1 MVTLIKEIPTLDICS
16 AAYIK
21 VCCAA
26 AAYSEYEKI
35 GLFWKQTNEDGKITA
50 LISLIDNSMTICNI
64 GGDIEELRAFIKCI
78 GPSLV
83 FTELNTA
90 NALGL
95 NIGTVCDTL
104 FIDPPYD
111 FEDAAENTYAGL
123 DYAYKTVTERLYV
136 GDEAAF
142 KADISHRIRHNCA
155 SYVTTPLSAAFLLYC
170 DEGAI
175 LSGIAVK
182 KESAGKGIGSAT
194 FKRVLMM
201 ARTRRVY
208 VCAEEKNTP
217 FYLKN
222 GLKIIER
229 CAYCKI

>member
-1 MVTLIKEIPTLDICS
+1 MVTLIKEIPSLNICS
-16 AAYIK
+16 ASYIK

-35 GLFWKQTNEDGKITA
+35 GLFWKQTDENGNITA
-50 LISLIDNSMTICNI
+50 LISMIDNSMTLCNI
-64 GGDIEELRAFIKCI
+64 GGDIEELSTFIKCI
-78 GPSLV
+78 GPSLI
-83 FTELNTA
+83 FTELTTA
-90 NALGL
+90 NALEFKV
-95 NIGTVCDTL
+95 GTVCDTL
-104 FIDPPYD
+104 YIDPPYD
-111 FEDAAENTYAGL
+111 FEDAAENTYAGI
-123 DYAYKTVTERLYV
+123 DFAYKTVTDRLYV
-136 GDEAAF
+136 GDETAF

-170 DEGAI
+170 EQGAI
-175 LSGIAVK
+175 LSGIAVRQQ
-182 KESAGKGIGSAT
+182 SARKGIGSAT
-194 FKRVLMM
+194 FKRVLNM